1 MPTRTRPNGDAVGNM
16 PGIPEREELSVLE
29 IVRPVEVADL
39 RVEVDP
45 LAVAVEPERTH
56 DLRIFEGS
64 DAAVERIDRTRLG
77 QLPAGIDRCG
87 RLQMVG
93 RRLLHGRELA
103 GAVSHRTQGD
113 HIADGVQR
121 RIEERLA
128 ALLVEDLREDAVP
141 ELQPVID
148 RFVLRQIRSL
158 PAFRGPTLLFQIER
172 RITHGRDI
180 GGLDL

>member
-1 MPTRTRPNGDAVGNM
+1 MLQHGLWVVGMDRIDIIDQRSAGCQSDGHTARLARNPARSRPGVYLPGLVHIAFARGSLHLVDAHTHPPEGNAVGNM
-16 PGIPEREELSVLE
+16 PGIPEREELPVLE

-56 DLRIFEGS
+56 DLRILEGS

-113 HIADGVQR
+113 HIADGV
-121 RIEERLA
+121 
-128 ALLVEDLREDAVP
+128 
-141 ELQPVID
+141 
-148 RFVLRQIRSL
+148 
-158 PAFRGPTLLFQIER
+158 
-172 RITHGRDI
+172 
-180 GGLDL
+180 